1 MTLRDKYYRPV
12 SDAVWIVAGAVAIA
26 AVGAGVFAL
35 ATYVLDL
42 L

>member
-12 SDAVWIVAGAVAIA
+12 SDAAWIVAIA
-26 AVGAGVFAL
+26 AAGAGVFAL